1 MAVDA
6 NGKWIN
12 PNDTKVVAFDIW
24 DGVGEANKSFL
35 VPKPTTWLAKIAA
48 DLRAA
53 FSQFSKFGIN
63 PASLLSGN
71 VSLRSLLNSAVGLAV
86 GAARNA
92 ALADA
97 KSKFESSVNDEG
109 LVWDKVT
116 GQAAYSSE
124 NGTSI
129 DASGI
134 PNIVATQDAISAA
147 EAGAALETFK
157 QATRVLLALKN
168 GSVESFASSAT
179 NLIMLGNRIN
189 AINEAKENYEL
200 DLIDNPDLDA
210 SLGSYYATA
219 IEKQNVTFSSPN
231 GSSIT
236 KALTTP
242 KQSVTANVAPSG
254 FSSRPVNITEIF
266 SSYSITLKYT
276 PSVIASVTGILT
288 GTVAGETVILERP
301 VFPAALISKGQAFK
315 RETYTNSGKN
325 IVVTQK
331 TSEKYDSII
340 VRYRYHSSYN
350 PNVKVA

>member
-92 ALADA
+92 ALAVA

-124 NGTSI
+124 NGTHI
-129 DASGI
+129 DASTV
-134 PNIVATQDAISAA
+134 PNIFATQD
-147 EAGAALETFK
+147 GVTFK
-157 QATRVLLALKN
+157 QATNVLLALKN
-168 GSVESFASSAT
+168 GKKEGFAKIIT
-179 NLIMLGNRIN
+179 NAIMLGNRIN

-210 SLGSYYATA
+210 SLGSYYASA

-301 VFPAALISKGQAFK
+301 VFPAALISKGQTFK

>member
-48 DLRAA
+48 DLKAA

-124 NGTSI
+124 NGTHI
-129 DASGI
+129 DASTV
-134 PNIVATQDAISAA
+134 PNIFATQD
-147 EAGAALETFK
+147 GVTFK
-157 QATRVLLALKN
+157 QATNVLLALKN
-168 GSVESFASSAT
+168 GKKEDFAKIIT
-179 NLIMLGNRIN
+179 NAIMLGNRIN

-219 IEKQNVTFSSPN
+219 IEKQNVNFSSPN

>member
-71 VSLRSLLNSAVGLAV
+71 VSLRSLLNNAVGLAV

-92 ALADA
+92 ALAVA

-134 PNIVATQDAISAA
+134 PNIIATQD
-147 EAGAALETFK
+147 GVTFK
-157 QATRVLLALKN
+157 QATNVLLALKN
-168 GSVESFASSAT
+168 GKKEDFAKIIT
-179 NLIMLGNRIN
+179 NAIMLGNRIN

-219 IEKQNVTFSSPN
+219 IEKQNVNFSSPN

>member
-1 MAVDA
+1 MTTQKETVEAA
-6 NGKWIN
+6 NN
-12 PNDTKVVAFDIW
+12 TKVVAFDIW

-63 PASLLSGN
+63 PVSLLSGN
-71 VSLRSLLNSAVGLAV
+71 VSLRSLLSTAIGLAT

-97 KSKFESSVNDEG
+97 KSKFEPAIIEDDDYHPDWEQT
-109 LVWDKVT
+109 VT
-116 GQAAYSSE
+116 AAENSSE
-124 NGTSI
+124 NGTHI
-129 DASGI
+129 DASTV
-134 PNIVATQDAISAA
+134 PNIFATQD
-147 EAGAALETFK
+147 GVTFK
-157 QATRVLLALKN
+157 QATNVLLALKN
-168 GSVESFASSAT
+168 GKKEDFAKIIT
-179 NLIMLGNRIN
+179 NAIMLGNRIN

-200 DLIDNPDLDA
+200 DLTDNPDLKA

-231 GSSIT
+231 GSSTT

-242 KQSVTANVAPSG
+242 KQAVTANVAPSG

-301 VFPAALISKGQAFK
+301 VFSAALISKGQAFK

-340 VRYRYHSSYN
+340 VRYRYHSTYN
-350 PNVKVA
+350 PNAKVT

>member
-92 ALADA
+92 ALAVA

-109 LVWDKVT
+109 LVWDEVT

-134 PNIVATQDAISAA
+134 PNIIATQD
-147 EAGAALETFK
+147 GVTFK
-157 QATRVLLALKN
+157 QATNVLLALKN
-168 GSVESFASSAT
+168 GKKEDFAKIIT
-179 NLIMLGNRIN
+179 NAIMLGNRIN

-210 SLGSYYATA
+210 SLGSYYASA

>member
-92 ALADA
+92 ALAVA

-109 LVWDKVT
+109 LVWDEVT

-124 NGTSI
+124 NGTHI
-129 DASGI
+129 DASTV
-134 PNIVATQDAISAA
+134 PNIFATQD
-147 EAGAALETFK
+147 GVTFK
-157 QATRVLLALKN
+157 QATNVLLALKN
-168 GSVESFASSAT
+168 GKKEGFAKIIT
-179 NLIMLGNRIN
+179 NAIMLGNRIN

-219 IEKQNVTFSSPN
+219 IEKQNVNFSSPN

>member
-1 MAVDA
+1 MTTQKETVEAA
-6 NGKWIN
+6 NN
-12 PNDTKVVAFDIW
+12 TKVVAFDIW

-71 VSLRSLLNSAVGLAV
+71 VSLRSLLNNAVGLAV

-134 PNIVATQDAISAA
+134 PNIIATQD
-147 EAGAALETFK
+147 GVTFK
-157 QATRVLLALKN
+157 QATNVLLALKN
-168 GSVESFASSAT
+168 GKKEDFAKIIT
-179 NLIMLGNRIN
+179 NAIMLGNRIN
-189 AINEAKENYEL
+189 AINEAKENLEL

-210 SLGSYYATA
+210 SLGSYYASA

>member
-6 NGKWIN
+6 NGKWID
-12 PNDTKVVAFDIW
+12 PNFAYDETDWLDLDDSSQANLTTKP
-24 DGVGEANKSFL
+24 S
-35 VPKPTTWLAKIAA
+35 TWLEKITS
-48 DLRAA
+48 DLRSA
-53 FSQFSKFGIN
+53 FSEIKKLGIN
-63 PASLLSGN
+63 PVALLSGN
-71 VSLRSLLNSAVGLAV
+71 VSLRSLLTNAFGIAA

-97 KSKFESSVNDEG
+97 KNKFGQAVTDEG
-109 LVWDKVT
+109 LVYDEVT
-116 GQAAYSSE
+116 GDAAFVVE
-124 NGTSI
+124 
-129 DASGI
+129 SGFPLEQSNV
-134 PNIVATQDAISAA
+134 PNINATQDAISAA

-157 QATRVLLALKN
+157 KASKVMLALKN
-168 GSVESFASSAT
+168 GKKEDFAKIIT
-179 NLIMLGNRIN
+179 NAIMLGNKIS

-231 GSSIT
+231 GSSTT

-242 KQSVTANVAPSG
+242 KQAVTANVAPSG

-266 SSYSITLKYT
+266 STYSITLKYT

-340 VRYRYHSSYN
+340 VRYRYHSTYN
-350 PNVKVA
+350 PNAKVT

>member
-92 ALADA
+92 ALAVA

-134 PNIVATQDAISAA
+134 PNIIATQD
-147 EAGAALETFK
+147 GVTFK
-157 QATRVLLALKN
+157 QATNVLLALKN
-168 GSVESFASSAT
+168 GKKEDFAKIIT
-179 NLIMLGNRIN
+179 NAIMLGNRIN

-200 DLIDNPDLDA
+200 DLTDNPDLKA

-219 IEKQNVTFSSPN
+219 IEKQNVNFSSPN

>member
-12 PNDTKVVAFDIW
+12 PNNTKVVAFDIW

-134 PNIVATQDAISAA
+134 PNIIATQD
-147 EAGAALETFK
+147 GVTFK
-157 QATRVLLALKN
+157 QATNVLLALKN
-168 GSVESFASSAT
+168 GKKEDFAKIIT
-179 NLIMLGNRIN
+179 NAIMLGNRIN

-210 SLGSYYATA
+210 SLGSYYASA

>member
-71 VSLRSLLNSAVGLAV
+71 VSLRSLLNNAVGLAV

-92 ALADA
+92 ALAVA

-124 NGTSI
+124 NGTHI
-129 DASGI
+129 DASTV
-134 PNIVATQDAISAA
+134 PNIFATQD
-147 EAGAALETFK
+147 GVTFK
-157 QATRVLLALKN
+157 QATNVLLALKN
-168 GSVESFASSAT
+168 GKKEGFAKIIT
-179 NLIMLGNRIN
+179 NAIMLGNRIN

-210 SLGSYYATA
+210 SLGSYYASA

-301 VFPAALISKGQAFK
+301 VFPAALISKSQAFK